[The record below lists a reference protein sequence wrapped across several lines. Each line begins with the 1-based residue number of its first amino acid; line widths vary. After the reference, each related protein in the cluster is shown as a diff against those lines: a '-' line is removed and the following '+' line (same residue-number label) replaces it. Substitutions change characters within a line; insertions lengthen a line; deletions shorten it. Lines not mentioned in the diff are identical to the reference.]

1 LPGSA
6 RRLLEATAGAPVSGA
21 AIAHSVGT
29 DPAST
34 ARILS
39 LAAQSGLCGSEGP
52 RTVDQA
58 VAILGPEV
66 VALTALDFTLWEE
79 LPEGHR
85 LDSATHLSLWT
96 QSLVVALCARA
107 LSKSSALAS
116 PSQAYLCGLMSHFG
130 QLILIDV
137 VTDSFAQL
145 LSEADGR
152 LPTVA
157 QERAALGEDHR
168 ALGAALLSQW
178 GVSETVTEV
187 VRLSGEREPLTE
199 HEDPRVLELTRLVH
213 LADRV
218 CQHWSPAMDDDTVAV
233 LLESSQIAL
242 GLTADELESLRVAL
256 TEEFAELVP
265 VLTGAQLTGDDSAAL
280 LKAAGQRKMSIAAS
294 AGRLY
299 AESQHQCRELEHER
313 SELEASVDELPAVA
327 QRFVQGGMYVL
338 GALGIC
344 TFIMAAGCA
353 LMFGA
358 TYLLKSSLG
367 IDLMVGVHLRD
378 LVPFL

>member
-1 LPGSA
+1 M
-6 RRLLEATAGAPVSGA
+6 
-21 AIAHSVGT
+21 
-29 DPAST
+29 
-34 ARILS
+34 
-39 LAAQSGLCGSEGP
+39 
-52 RTVDQA
+52 
-58 VAILGPEV
+58 LGPEV
-66 VALTALDFTLWEE
+66 VALTGLDFSLWQEP
-79 LPEGHR
+79 LEGQR

-107 LSKSSALAS
+107 LSKSSPLAS

-137 VTDSFAQL
+137 ATDPFVQL

-157 QERAALGEDHR
+157 QERASLGEDHR

-187 VRLSGEREPLTE
+187 VRLSGEREPLLE

-218 CQHWSPAMDDDTVAV
+218 CQHWSPAMDDDTLAV
-233 LLESSQIAL
+233 LLESCQIAL
-242 GLTADELESLRVAL
+242 GLTSGELESLRIAL
-256 TEEFAELVP
+256 TEEFEELVP
-265 VLTGAQLTGDDSAAL
+265 VLTGTQLTGDDSTAL
-280 LKAAGQRKMSIAAS
+280 LKEAGQRKMSIAAS

-299 AESQHQCRELEHER
+299 AESQSHCRELEQER
-313 SELEASVDELPAVA
+313 SELEASAGEIPAVA
-327 QRFVQGGMYVL
+327 QRIAQGGMYVL
-338 GALGIC
+338 GTIGIC

-358 TYLLKSSLG
+358 TYLLKSALG
-367 IDLMVGVHLRD
+367 IDLMVGAHLSD